1 MRAYWDDAAA
11 RNAMFYVDT
20 SLDFDRPDLEQF
32 RAGGRRIA
40 AIALDGCPVE
50 LPGRTLA
57 IEIGSGLGRVC
68 EALAGSFDAVV
79 GIDIS
84 AEMVRQAAQ
93 LVTDPT
99 VEFRHGDGLT
109 LPGVSDASVDLV
121 VTFTVF
127 QHAPARAMIRANLAA
142 AARALKPGG
151 VIAMQWNATP
161 GPVRW
166 RLHRLRMRLL
176 AKLGRADGHGR
187 DAAQFLGSRVPMKA
201 MDQMLADVGLT
212 RAAVSDPDSLFTWAW
227 AVKAG

>member
-1 MRAYWDDAAA
+1 MRTYWDDAAA

-20 SLDFDRPDLEQF
+20 SLDFDHPDAEQF

-50 LPGRTLA
+50 LPGRALA
-57 IEIGSGLGRVC
+57 VEIGSGLGRVC
-68 EALAGSFDAVV
+68 EGLADSFDAVV
-79 GIDIS
+79 GVDIS
-84 AEMVRQAAQ
+84 AEMVRQAGE
-93 LVTDPT
+93 LVSDPRI
-99 VEFRHGDGLT
+99 EFRHGDGLT
-109 LPGVSDASVDLV
+109 LPGLADASVDLV

-127 QHAPARAMIRANLAA
+127 QHAPTRAMIRANLAE
-142 AARALKPGG
+142 AARVLKPGG

-176 AKLGRADGHGR
+176 AKLGRADRHGR

-201 MDQMLADVGLT
+201 MDRMLAGVGLQ
-212 RAAVSDPDSLFTWAW
+212 RVAASDPDTLFTWAW
-227 AVKAG
+227 AVRR